1 MKVFLKKSNGK
12 CWRKYLSCI
21 WTLAAIALVGAGK
34 NQSLSKEYVIPEFGP
49 RTRVDGNDIVPY
61 QITCEQISIFLD
73 KIKKQETAS
82 AMAYGHTV
90 FREYARLPNG
100 YRTLLSD
107 FFVREYVTW
116 NRQNKRGVYR
126 IDASQG
132 YALYL
137 VTDSDRGM
145 VRDSTTGARASG
157 PKLDITPEAIGNTDA
172 LQLMHNYVESHNTEY
187 LRPQD
192 YFISTAPFGK
202 RTRFLYLTTKDSH
215 MPSTFEFIM
224 DNAYGGIHK
233 KDLETITWACRREFP
248 KSDDPLLHKTV
259 IDTFLRLHNRHQR
272 IISSTSDIPEYNKS
286 KLDPDLEK
294 TIRPVFSFVRRHRD
308 SWKDTLVYVVYTY
321 EQDNGIVRRYRFP
334 LKNKELLETPTC
346 VEIARHIGNAYYRL

>member
-12 CWRKYLSCI
+12 CWRKYLFCI
-21 WTLAAIALVGAGK
+21 WTLVAIALVGASK

-90 FREYARLPNG
+90 FREYARLPKG

-145 VRDSTTGARASG
+145 VIDSTTGARASG
-157 PKLDITPEAIGNTDA
+157 PMLDITPDTIGDIDA
-172 LQLMHNYVESHNTEY
+172 LQLMHN
-187 LRPQD
+187 
-192 YFISTAPFGK
+192 
-202 RTRFLYLTTKDSH
+202 
-215 MPSTFEFIM
+215 
-224 DNAYGGIHK
+224 
-233 KDLETITWACRREFP
+233 
-248 KSDDPLLHKTV
+248 
-259 IDTFLRLHNRHQR
+259 
-272 IISSTSDIPEYNKS
+272 
-286 KLDPDLEK
+286 
-294 TIRPVFSFVRRHRD
+294 
-308 SWKDTLVYVVYTY
+308 
-321 EQDNGIVRRYRFP
+321 
-334 LKNKELLETPTC
+334 
-346 VEIARHIGNAYYRL
+346 